1 MQWGY
6 SSNLYP
12 PGTPLLWRG
21 RGRFLC
27 VLWTLS
33 ICAIC
38 EKIKKQLLYQ
48 SILSQH
54 SLTDDTEE
62 QKEQTSFLY
71 TQTLRD
77 LKVGELTE
85 L

>member
-21 RGRFLC
+21 RGRFLYI
-27 VLWTLS
+27 LWTLS

-38 EKIKKQLLYQ
+38 EKIKQ
-48 SILSQH
+48 IATLSKH
-54 SLTDDTEE
+54 SLTDDTDE
-62 QKEQTSFLY
+62 QKEQISFLH
-71 TQTLRD
+71 TETLRD
-77 LKVGELTE
+77 LKVRELTD

>member
-1 MQWGY
+1 ML
-6 SSNLYP
+6 SI
-12 PGTPLLWRG
+12 TF
-21 RGRFLC
+21 RFLY
-27 VLWTLS
+27 VLWTLF

-38 EKIKKQLLYQ
+38 EKIKKQRLYHG
-48 SILSQH
+48 ILSQH
-54 SLTDDTEE
+54 SLTDDTDE
-62 QKEQTSFLY
+62 QKEQISFLY